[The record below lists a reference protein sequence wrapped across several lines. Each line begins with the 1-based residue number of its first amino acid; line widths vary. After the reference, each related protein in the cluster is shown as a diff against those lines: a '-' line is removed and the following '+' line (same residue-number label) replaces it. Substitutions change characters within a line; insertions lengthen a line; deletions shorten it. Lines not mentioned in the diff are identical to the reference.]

1 MLMAWIMGC
10 MITNGGAGGGVCCN
24 PSRPRG
30 ARRLARLVSGTLP
43 CRAVS
48 GLSVSWRR
56 PSQPR
61 LACHCHCHLTA
72 RRLASSR
79 YQRPRRSATH
89 HPTIPPPHDTA
100 TPCHDTIRH
109 APADAPS
116 TQGPFR
122 LEPRTS
128 NLEPRQHAGTPSCR
142 PSISPPVCFPLAPAA
157 SGAACVCITPNA
169 ATRFRCA
176 SPMDPLSH
184 TPTAPCLGR
193 HPQPAAGRSFHAND

>member
-1 MLMAWIMGC
+1 MGC

-30 ARRLARLVSGTLP
+30 ARRLARLASGTLPWP

-48 GLSVSWRR
+48 HG
-56 PSQPR
+56 QPR
-61 LACHCHCHLTA
+61 LACHCHFTA
-72 RRLASSR
+72 RRPASSR
-79 YQRPRRSATH
+79 YQRSRSATPTIPPSH
-89 HPTIPPPHDTA
+89 HPTIPRRRVMIQSIMLRLTPPR
-100 TPCHDTIRH
+100 CRG
-109 APADAPS
+109 PS
-116 TQGPFR
+116 A
-122 LEPRTS
+122 S
-128 NLEPRQHAGTPSCR
+128 NLEPHQHAGTPSCH
-142 PSISPPVCFPLAPAA
+142 PSISPSVCFPLAPAA

-193 HPQPAAGRSFHAND
+193 HPPACCLLPAAGRSFHAND